1 MIGLDAVWLFIKTFW
16 QPILGA
22 ILAIALIGYYNHHVN
37 GQIDDAVS
45 KERTLWQAQAAKDR
59 EAATNKIAEI
69 TQRERAKEQASTAII
84 NAQAAKHQKEIQDEK
99 ALRRADVA
107 AARAGTIKLRDPG
120 TTTSACA
127 GSSRTGPPAT
137 TTSQRDGASLAELSA
152 EATEFLLDLANDA
165 DAVARQLTS
174 AQAVIV
180 EYQRMCGAS
189 QIVGAPLQ

>member
-1 MIGLDAVWLFIKTFW
+1 MITTIWLFVRTFW

-22 ILAIALIGYYNHHVN
+22 IIAVALIGYYNHHVN
-37 GQIDDAVS
+37 GLIDEAVS

-99 ALRRADVA
+99 DQRRRDVA
-107 AARAGTIKLRDPG
+107 AARSGALKLRDPG

-137 TTSQRDGASLAELSA
+137 TASQRDGASLTELSA
-152 EATEFLLDLANDA
+152 EATEFLLELANDA

-174 AQAVIV
+174 AQAVIG
-180 EYQRMCGAS
+180 EYQRVCGAP
-189 QIVGAPLQ
+189 QIIGAPPQ